1 MKTLSLTKYT
11 GLRVRTQKRKN
22 NILKMLLAAAM
33 CLIIALP
40 CSAAKPEEQDI
51 DPMDLD
57 IEQNLSTPQVPSRS
71 REKVKKSVA
80 DLLRQ
85 FRKLGFNSGLVRDEE
100 VLMLS
105 IPCDKLFHT
114 GTAELSASGKKTV
127 TYLKGVAAA
136 PKLYKIIIAVHTDDT
151 GDDTYSYKLSE
162 DRANAIDDY
171 LIELTGDDIN
181 SVPYGIGFDQP
192 LKDNSSRKSRAENRR
207 TEIYLVPLKNLF

>member
-1 MKTLSLTKYT
+1 MLCLTL
-11 GLRVRTQKRKN
+11 
-22 NILKMLLAAAM
+22 
-33 CLIIALP
+33 ALP
-40 CSAAKPEEQDI
+40 CSGGKPKDAEA

-57 IEQNLSTPQVPSRS
+57 IEQNIGTPEVPSRS

-85 FRKLGFNSGLVRDEE
+85 FRKLGLSSGLVRDEE

-114 GTAELSASGKKTV
+114 GTAQLTGNGKKTV
-127 TYLKGVAAA
+127 SYLKGVAAA
-136 PKLYKIIIAVHTDDT
+136 PRLYKIIIAVHTDDT

-171 LIELTGDDIN
+171 LIELTGADIN

-192 LKDNSSRKSRAENRR
+192 IKDNNSRKSRAENRR
-207 TEIYLVPLKNLF
+207 TEIYLVPLKDLF